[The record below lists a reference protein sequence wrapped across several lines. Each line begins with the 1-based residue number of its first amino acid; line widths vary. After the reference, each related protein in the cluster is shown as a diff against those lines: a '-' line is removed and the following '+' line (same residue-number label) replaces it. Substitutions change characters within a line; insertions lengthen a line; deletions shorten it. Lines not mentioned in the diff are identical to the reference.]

1 MDDKKTVAEYAAEI
15 ERVQGNKLY
24 SLKQI
29 AKLTDK
35 ALSHDMKDVNTEQL
49 IKLLQFHVDRL
60 EEIREEIVKL
70 NWNCLVDNDES
81 FKHSKID

>member
-1 MDDKKTVAEYAAEI
+1 MDNKKTVAEYAEEI
-15 ERVQGNKLY
+15 KRIQGNKLY
-24 SLKQI
+24 SLNQI

-35 ALSHDMKDVNTEQL
+35 ALSHDMKDVDTEWL
-49 IKLLQFHVDRL
+49 TKRLQFYIDEL
-60 EEIREEIVKL
+60 EEAREELLKL